1 MTTFSII
8 NPYTLNVTQTMPY
21 DTLDISH
28 DKLSQLHHA
37 FNAWSKDHSIH
48 VAPWLTAL
56 ANQLH
61 TQRDIIAT
69 TISEDMGKPISDAQR
84 EVQKCIDAGHYFS
97 DHASRFLTQMTH
109 EKGHRKP
116 LGVILGIMPWNFPLW
131 QLIRFMVPAI
141 LVGNT
146 ALIKPAPNTYRVAQL
161 LYECQPSSHRI
172 FDITIPNHAHTS
184 ELISHPQIQGVSF
197 TGSVPV
203 GRHVGALAGQQLKP
217 CVLELGGSDPY
228 IIFNDAPLDAAID
241 SAVQSRFS
249 NAGQT
254 CISAKRFL
262 FEASIFDTAIARFQE
277 TVKANI
283 IAGPPLHPN
292 TTIGPMARHDLKDA
306 LLRQLADANLP
317 SSAIIYTH
325 HTANSAG
332 HYVPPM
338 IIDGRGLSPNN
349 PLNAS
354 ELFGPIAI
362 CDSFRTTDDAIQKA
376 NASIYGLGASI
387 WTKNQ
392 TIANDCI
399 DRIECG
405 SLAINQPVHSAFDT
419 PFGGWKASGL
429 GVELGIEG
437 VLSFTKFKAIQSKTT
452 A

>member
-1 MTTFSII
+1 
-8 NPYTLNVTQTMPY
+8 
-21 DTLDISH
+21 
-28 DKLSQLHHA
+28 
-37 FNAWSKDHSIH
+37 
-48 VAPWLTAL
+48 
-56 ANQLH
+56 
-61 TQRDIIAT
+61 
-69 TISEDMGKPISDAQR
+69 
-84 EVQKCIDAGHYFS
+84 
-97 DHASRFLTQMTH
+97 
-109 EKGHRKP
+109 
-116 LGVILGIMPWNFPLW
+116 
-131 QLIRFMVPAI
+131 MVPAI

-338 IIDGRGLSPNN
+338 IIDGRGLPPMMPFKKPTHPSMGWGPAYGQKIK
-349 PLNAS
+349 PLRMTV
-354 ELFGPIAI
+354 LIALSAGHWPLI
-362 CDSFRTTDDAIQKA
+362 NRYIPPLTPHLVGGKPPD
-376 NASIYGLGASI
+376 
-387 WTKNQ
+387 
-392 TIANDCI
+392 
-399 DRIECG
+399 
-405 SLAINQPVHSAFDT
+405 LA
-419 PFGGWKASGL
+419 
-429 GVELGIEG
+429 
-437 VLSFTKFKAIQSKTT
+437 
-452 A
+452 